1 MCVCLSIFHVWVP
14 TEPRQKAAI
23 PLKMELQEIM
33 RYLDV
38 STQIQ
43 TCIQWKSARTQQI
56 EYLLILSDNLFIHSM
71 WPHESKG
78 TVKAYH
84 KTMPENLSNTLH
96 RGHRPHLNPV

>member
-43 TCIQWKSARTQQI
+43 SCIQ
-56 EYLLILSDNLFIHSM
+56 
-71 WPHESKG
+71 
-78 TVKAYH
+78 
-84 KTMPENLSNTLH
+84 
-96 RGHRPHLNPV
+96 